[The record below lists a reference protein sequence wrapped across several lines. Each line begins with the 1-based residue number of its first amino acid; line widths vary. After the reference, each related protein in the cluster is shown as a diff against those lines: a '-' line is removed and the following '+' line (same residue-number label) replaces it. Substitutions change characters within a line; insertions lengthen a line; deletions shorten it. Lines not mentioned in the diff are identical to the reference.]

1 MSSVGSAGVVSG
13 AAGTAGAD
21 AAGAD
26 RAEVVMG
33 GISRAAP
40 RSRPLLADANPAG
53 RSWPGDCFLEVR
65 PGGTV
70 GAGDEPGGAPAG
82 AVPADAPVGAVPVG
96 RGRG

>member
-1 MSSVGSAGVVSG
+1 MSSAGSAGVVSG
-13 AAGTAGAD
+13 SATAGAD

-53 RSWPGDCFLEVR
+53 RSWPGDFFLEVR

-70 GAGDEPGGAPAG
+70 GVGVGEEPGGASAW
-82 AVPADAPVGAVPVG
+82 AVRADAPVGAVPVG
-96 RGRG
+96 RG